1 MIWLASYKYVLLT
14 KRKVWMAENW
24 PNSFSIFSTT
34 FGISIANI
42 VQNIRSF
49 VLSLLQ
55 AVFVLAHD

>member
-1 MIWLASYKYVLLT
+1 MIWLASYKNALLT
-14 KRKVWMAENW
+14 KREVMLKIGQIL
-24 PNSFSIFSTT
+24 FSIFSTT
-34 FGISIANI
+34 FGKSIPNI

>member
-1 MIWLASYKYVLLT
+1 
-14 KRKVWMAENW
+14 MAENW

>member
-1 MIWLASYKYVLLT
+1 MIWLASYKNALLT
-14 KRKVWMAENW
+14 KREIGQIL
-24 PNSFSIFSTT
+24 FSIFSTT
-34 FGISIANI
+34 FGKSIPNI